1 MSILGSIRHQIL
13 LPEQKVLFDYWREQ
27 CVTRGIPS
35 YTDLDPSMM
44 GEFLPTISLMELNTN
59 ADKQRYK
66 FRLAGTGFYNFF
78 DREIT
83 GQYLDEVHYGEQQV
97 YWERIYDKMLETRR
111 PRVGVTRSGT
121 PIGGHM
127 LQFWIRLPLS
137 CDGDNVNMILGFDK
151 FVKPKQPERVFG
163 EIDKIAV

>member
-1 MSILGSIRHQIL
+1 MSVLGSIRHQIL
-13 LPEQKVLFDYWREQ
+13 LPEQKVLFDYWRQQ
-27 CVTRGIPS
+27 CVAHGIPS
-35 YTDLDPSMM
+35 YTDIDPSVM
-44 GEFLPTISLMELNTN
+44 GEFLPTISLMELNRETG
-59 ADKQRYK
+59 KQRYK
-66 FRLAGTGFYNFF
+66 FRLAGTGFYKFF

-83 GQYLDEVHYGEQQV
+83 GQYLDEVHYDAQKS
-97 YWERIYDKMLETRR
+97 YWERIYSKMLETRR

-151 FVKPKQPERVFG
+151 FVKPKQLERVSS
-163 EIDKIAV
+163 EAYKIIA